1 MAFKRFPQDQ
11 RTKVSPT
18 ALRMWKWV
26 NRLPSR
32 PSLCFHWSPSSWL
45 IIERMCVNITSWT
58 FGQRGDT
65 FSSIHI
71 CTTFALAHVRQHCQ
85 IVRSHS
91 RLKIHNYACGFVDTL
106 PDLTFVMSCECFSLI
121 YFSSSSSIWKNMND
135 KLRNPNLTPKKGMRW
150 WPVGEKAAP

>member
-1 MAFKRFPQDQ
+1 MVLTSTWKRAFKRFPQDQ

-32 PSLCFHWSPSSWL
+32 PSLCFYWSPSSWL

-65 FSSIHI
+65 FSSTHI
-71 CTTFALAHVRQHCQ
+71 CTTFTLAHIRQHYRNCQ
-85 IVRSHS
+85 ITLMAENTQLRVWV
-91 RLKIHNYACGFVDTL
+91 CGHTAG
-106 PDLTFVMSCECFSLI
+106 PDICHVMWMLLT
-121 YFSSSSSIWKNMND
+121 
-135 KLRNPNLTPKKGMRW
+135 NLFLQLFLDLEKHEWQVKKPK
-150 WPVGEKAAP
+150 PHT

>member
-1 MAFKRFPQDQ
+1 MVLTSTWKMAFKRFPQDQ

-58 FGQRGDT
+58 FGRYIFEHT
-65 FSSIHI
+65 YMHYFRT
-71 CTTFALAHVRQHCQ
+71 CTRQATLSNCQ
-85 IVRSHS
+85 ITLTAENTQLRVWV
-91 RLKIHNYACGFVDTL
+91 CGHTAR
-106 PDLTFVMSCECFSLI
+106 PDICHVMWVLLT
-121 YFSSSSSIWKNMND
+121 
-135 KLRNPNLTPKKGMRW
+135 NLFLQLFLDLEKHEWQVKKPK
-150 WPVGEKAAP
+150 PHT